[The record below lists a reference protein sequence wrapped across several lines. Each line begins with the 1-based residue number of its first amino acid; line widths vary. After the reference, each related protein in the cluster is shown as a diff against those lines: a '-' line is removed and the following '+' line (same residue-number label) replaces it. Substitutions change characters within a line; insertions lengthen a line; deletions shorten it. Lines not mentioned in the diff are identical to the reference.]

1 MSVTSPDTDEVAA
14 LQYVLEYVFN
24 IPTDSPVYPA
34 LKSFWILDIHDFVT
48 LDPRRDL
55 QETYHYTTTN
65 EETGK
70 EEENYFNTPAM
81 FIRNIELFQEWFRSK
96 FPANFKIV
104 FDMNAQKFK
113 IWKNLHVFNTTVN
126 IKTEPVP
133 DPVNSSYDSDKT
145 EHASGSTSNDAA
157 LFLRSI
163 KRSPTDYQKFKED
176 NKWKQ
181 WHRSLRATVGAHGLS
196 NILDSTYKPSTHD
209 EQLLYNAQNTFMYSV
224 FEQCLNT
231 TKSRQIVQRHDCDA
245 DASKVYVELIAA
257 YEETLTTSLAAT
269 ELRGEITLLRF
280 DDSWKKGSEAFL
292 LHWQGKI
299 LELEQLEDKPIED
312 STKRLWLTSTLS
324 TKTHMANCL
333 NQAKVTELTILG
345 MDTTSTIQ
353 EMPWENFYKLILAH
367 AKMHDHATPT
377 KSRRETNFTARSGR
391 GSPRGWS
398 R

>member
-1 MSVTSPDTDEVAA
+1 
-14 LQYVLEYVFN
+14 
-24 IPTDSPVYPA
+24 
-34 LKSFWILDIHDFVT
+34 
-48 LDPRRDL
+48 
-55 QETYHYTTTN
+55 
-65 EETGK
+65 
-70 EEENYFNTPAM
+70 
-81 FIRNIELFQEWFRSK
+81 
-96 FPANFKIV
+96 
-104 FDMNAQKFK
+104 
-113 IWKNLHVFNTTVN
+113 
-126 IKTEPVP
+126 
-133 DPVNSSYDSDKT
+133 
-145 EHASGSTSNDAA
+145 
-157 LFLRSI
+157 
-163 KRSPTDYQKFKED
+163 
-176 NKWKQ
+176 
-181 WHRSLRATVGAHGLS
+181 
-196 NILDSTYKPSTHD
+196 
-209 EQLLYNAQNTFMYSV
+209 MYSV

-333 NQAKVTELTILG
+333 NQAKVTELTLLG
-345 MDTTSTIQ
+345 MDTTSTIK

-377 KSRRETNFTARSGR
+377 KPRRETNFTARSGR
-391 GSPRGWS
+391 GPTRGGRGSPDGGRNPGRHRNPPNPNTVYTVVTGPQMVMKKEMKFS
-398 R
+398 TEEFHKLTNAQKTQLRVVKGLPPYVHRNVHTTTVTPVTPTTSVSPATTGASAVSSESPLRQVLSNKNVRFDANPPANQVQIEGHTYQRIVNFHNINRVPIPTFDALDDVSDTDTSSVELSNAEDADEDEDGIFNP